1 MTRVVR
7 RIRSVPIRNATDTWA
22 IIVDLLAPTDDA
34 MRAEL
39 ETAGNVAAMLISEEH
54 SADAAMLLSGCGP
67 QVRVYTI
74 HGDGAVN
81 GGSANETAL
90 TLTPSESWELKL
102 PATGPDLTLAA
113 SAVRNLDHVTIY
125 DPAAEGVAQEQSS
138 QAGRGGR
145 IHVDLDALEE

>member
-1 MTRVVR
+1 MTRIVR

-22 IIVDLLAPTDDA
+22 VIVDLLASTDDA

-54 SADAAMLLSGCGP
+54 SAEAPMLLSGCGP

-74 HGDGAVN
+74 HGDEAVD

-102 PATGPDLTLAA
+102 PATGPDLALAA
-113 SAVRNLDHVTIY
+113 SAVCNLDHVMIY
-125 DPAAEGVAQEQSS
+125 DPAADGASQEQASH
-138 QAGRGGR
+138 AGRRDR